1 VEALADQI
9 AVLKEEGMTILM
21 AEQNLALALALAD
34 HICILDKGS
43 VRFFGDVAEF
53 SASESLRKEYLFV

>member
-1 VEALADQI
+1 
-9 AVLKEEGMTILM
+9 M